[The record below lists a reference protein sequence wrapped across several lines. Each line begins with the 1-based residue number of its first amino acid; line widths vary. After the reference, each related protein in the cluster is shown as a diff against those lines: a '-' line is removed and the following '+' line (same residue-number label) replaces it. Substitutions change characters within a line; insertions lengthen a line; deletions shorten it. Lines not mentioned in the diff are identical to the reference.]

1 LTQKLLVRFKRDIS
15 QLELRPST
23 GGCFEVSV
31 DGKLIFSKLAT
42 QRFPE
47 DQEIFGALNGAGRK
61 G

>member
-1 LTQKLLVRFKRDIS
+1 LTQELLVHFKRDIR

-47 DQEIFGALNGAGRK
+47 YQEIMAALNGADHEH
-61 G
+61 

>member
-1 LTQKLLVRFKRDIS
+1 LTQKLLTSFKRDIS

-31 DGKLIFSKLAT
+31 DGTLIFSKLST

-47 DQEIFGALNGAGRK
+47 DQEIMEALNGTGHK
-61 G
+61 H

>member
-1 LTQKLLVRFKRDIS
+1 LTQKLLVQFKRDIS

-31 DGKLIFSKLAT
+31 DGELIYSKLAT

-47 DQEIFGALNGAGRK
+47 DQEIIEALNGAGRK
-61 G
+61 H